1 MLNCYCGEAR
11 RLDRRDKRVA
21 AQLWF
26 LQICITMRFDV
37 LEGPEDFD
45 DLVFDEDVLEDPRAD
60 ADADA
65 DAGAV
70 SFFSFSFFPF
80 SFFPFDADFDAKGEG
95 VPFALACDFDF
106 AFFLFFSW
114 ASSS

>member
-26 LQICITMRFDV
+26 RQICITMRFDV
-37 LEGPEDFD
+37 LEGPEDLD

-65 DAGAV
+65 DADAGA
-70 SFFSFSFFPF
+70 
-80 SFFPFDADFDAKGEG
+80 DADEHKAQAKAQEQSLNRSGI
-95 VPFALACDFDF
+95 VACVMYI
-106 AFFLFFSW
+106 FS
-114 ASSS
+114 